1 MSEISASFSTMTFRR
16 PAMNERP
23 LDPSTSM
30 PLSSMLDALAVDGA
44 DGWSV
49 HYRALIDRAEGE
61 DVIVLSVGDPDFATP
76 PAITDA
82 AIKAL
87 HDEQTHYTLAGGI
100 KPLVEQIAAHES
112 ARLGWP
118 VGPDQVVVCSG
129 AQNALYCTMR
139 CLADP
144 GDEVILLS
152 PPYTMFEGVVGAAG
166 GIVSL
171 VPLRRADGFQVDLD
185 ALKAAVTPRTRAI
198 LLNSPHNPSGAIANS
213 EVLET
218 IASLCVDN
226 GIWLISDEVYAD
238 LCFERSFTSPSTL
251 EHMRERTIILRSLSK
266 SHAMS
271 GWRLGWMV
279 APPSIC
285 QGARD
290 LLNHAIYGAPGFIQ
304 YGALAAFVQEVP
316 EVAHMKQT
324 YRERRDLL
332 VDALSKVNSLDCM
345 SPDAGI
351 FCIVGIDRLGM
362 PAMKFA
368 QKLYDAEKV
377 AVLPGE
383 AFGSAHSDWVR
394 VSLCQPADVLQ
405 DAVTR
410 MTRFVGT
417 L

>member
-1 MSEISASFSTMTFRR
+1 
-16 PAMNERP
+16 MNERP
-23 LDPSTSM
+23 LDPSTNM

-49 HYRALIDRAEGE
+49 HYRALIDRSEGG
-61 DVIVLSVGDPDFATP
+61 DVIVLSVGDPDFPTP

-82 AIKAL
+82 AIQAL

-100 KPLVEQIAAHES
+100 KPLIDQIAAHES
-112 ARLGWP
+112 ARLGWAVDP
-118 VGPDQVVVCSG
+118 GRVVVCSG

-139 CLADP
+139 CLVDP

-166 GIVSL
+166 GIVRL
-171 VPLRRADGFQVDLD
+171 VPLQRADGFQVDLD
-185 ALKAAVTPRTRAI
+185 ALRAAVTPRTRAI
-198 LLNSPHNPSGAIANS
+198 LLNSPHNPSGAIANAD
-213 EVLET
+213 VLEA
-218 IASLCVDN
+218 IAGLCADN

-238 LCFERSFTSPSTL
+238 LCFEHSFISPSTL
-251 EHMRERTIILRSLSK
+251 EGMRERTIILRSLSK

-271 GWRLGWMV
+271 GWRLGWMI
-279 APPSIC
+279 APPPIC
-285 QGARD
+285 KGARD

-304 YGALAAFVQEVP
+304 HGALAAFTQSIP
-316 EVAHMKQT
+316 EVAQMKQA
-324 YRERRDLL
+324 YRERRDML
-332 VDALSKVNSLDCM
+332 VNALSKVNSLDCM

-351 FCIVGIDRLGM
+351 FCIVGIDKLGM
-362 PAMKFA
+362 TAQEFA
-368 QKLYDAEKV
+368 EKLYDAEGV

-383 AFGSAHSDWVR
+383 AFGAAHSDWVR
-394 VSLCQPADVLQ
+394 VSLCQPTEILQ
-405 DAVTR
+405 DAVAR

>member
-1 MSEISASFSTMTFRR
+1 MAGTNVDVSTTTFSRLS
-16 PAMNERP
+16 MNERP
-23 LDPSTSM
+23 VDPSTKL
-30 PLSSMLDALAVDGA
+30 PLSSMLEALAVDGA

-49 HYRALIDRAEGE
+49 HYRALIDRAEGD

-82 AIKAL
+82 AIQAL

-100 KPLVEQIAAHES
+100 KPLIEQIAAHES
-112 ARLGWP
+112 ARLGWSVEP
-118 VGPDQVVVCSG
+118 EQVVVCSG

-139 CLADP
+139 CLVDP

-166 GIVSL
+166 GTVRL
-171 VPLRRADGFQVDLD
+171 VPLQRANGFQVDLD
-185 ALKAAVTPRTRAI
+185 ALRAAVTPRTRAI
-198 LLNSPHNPSGAIANS
+198 LLNSPHNPSGAIANPD
-213 EVLET
+213 VLET
-218 IASLCVDN
+218 IAGLCVDE

-238 LCFERSFTSPSTL
+238 LCFERSFASPSML
-251 EHMRERTIILRSLSK
+251 EGMRERTIILRSLSK

-271 GWRLGWMV
+271 GWRLGWMI
-279 APPSIC
+279 APPAIC

-304 YGALAAFVQEVP
+304 HGALAAFTRDVP
-316 EVAHMKQT
+316 EVAQMKQT
-324 YRERRDLL
+324 YKERRDVL

-351 FCIVGIDRLGM
+351 FCIVGIDKLGM
-362 PAMKFA
+362 TAKEFA
-368 QKLYDAEKV
+368 EKLYDAERV

-383 AFGSAHSDWVR
+383 AFGAAHSDWVR
-394 VSLCQPADVLQ
+394 VSLCQPTEILQ
-405 DAVTR
+405 DAVAR